1 MKRDE
6 LVAKMRPILIG
17 RREALRRR
25 LSGELTDLNANWDR
39 DEVGDDG
46 DTAAGTQDDE
56 IHSVLAQSDSQEI
69 HRINAA
75 LESMD
80 RGDYGVCEECHQPI
94 ASARLM
100 ALPYITTC
108 INCQRNAESHRSRTS
123 LDMDYSSADDVEEN
137 SVD

>member
-6 LVAKMRPILIG
+6 LVAKMRPILLG

-25 LSGELTDLNANWDR
+25 LSGELTNLNANWDR
-39 DEVGDDG
+39 DDVGDDSDSAMG
-46 DTAAGTQDDE
+46 NQDDE
-56 IHSVLAQSDSQEI
+56 IHSLLAQTDSQEI

-80 RGDYGVCEECHQPI
+80 RGEYGLCEECHQPI

-108 INCQRNAESHRSRTS
+108 INCQRNAEANRSR
-123 LDMDYSSADDVEEN
+123 SAD
-137 SVD
+137 VDHSPAEDSDESNAD